1 MALRPPTKM
10 QRPLQRSQSCTPII
24 CSAQSDDLRN
34 LPIGPDHQIAS
45 SGCAICRSVQITRL
59 RRQAAQSADRSRS
72 PDCVVR
78 LRNLPIGPDH
88 QIASSGCAICR
99 LVQITRLRR
108 QAAQSAD
115 RSRSPDCVVRLRN
128 LPIGPDHQIASSG
141 CAIWR
146 SRFRVVVLQRI
157 ALLRTNSPSANE

>member
-1 MALRPPTKM
+1 MHSSRFIPKTSERGIAPFYENAAPFPKEPELHSK
-10 QRPLQRSQSCTPII
+10 I
-24 CSAQSDDLRN
+24 CSAQSHDLRN

-99 LVQITRLRR
+99 SVQITRLRR
-108 QAAQSAD
+108 QAAQS
-115 RSRSPDCVVRLRN
+115 
-128 LPIGPDHQIASSG
+128 GDHG
-141 CAIWR
+141 
-146 SRFRVVVLQRI
+146 LE
-157 ALLRTNSPSANE
+157 L